1 MPLFL
6 PRKIIFIAAI
16 AAAVVSLTAGINLP
30 SHVNN
35 VVISCGQ
42 NSEDE
47 LDSIA
52 NYYLY
57 EIEQLFSP
65 NLDRMFVDIK
75 VSTENYP
82 FMDELVG
89 YITETIESYPTS
101 TYSMDEMRNGVY
113 NIEIYYFPY
122 GNVRTE
128 LDPYAGSQAYYYSD
142 IFNSTGSYIIK
153 VWFHKEINV
162 LDAVNFKYQGLNF
175 ATTQFLLPFFND
187 ITDISMYP
195 LYDYFDENGYCAWNF
210 IVLCGHVVKA
220 QYVNHEYY
228 LSSDSGPTE
237 MYYDMFTKQSITA
250 NDFSQYSITYGL
262 LQQ

>member
-1 MPLFL
+1 MRKLFIL
-6 PRKIIFIAAI
+6 IFQIC
-16 AAAVVSLTAGINLP
+16 VSLL
-30 SHVNN
+30 
-35 VVISCGQ
+35 SCGQ

-128 LDPYAGSQAYYYSD
+128 LDPYAGSQACYYYSD

-153 VWFHKEINV
+153 V
-162 LDAVNFKYQGLNF
+162 
-175 ATTQFLLPFFND
+175 
-187 ITDISMYP
+187 
-195 LYDYFDENGYCAWNF
+195 CF
-210 IVLCGHVVKA
+210 IKK
-220 QYVNHEYY
+220 
-228 LSSDSGPTE
+228 ST
-237 MYYDMFTKQSITA
+237 F
-250 NDFSQYSITYGL
+250 
-262 LQQ
+262 